1 LWKTIHPRWDMELL
15 SFLYDSN
22 TDLSVLEKRKRY
34 LENALNSIFELG
46 DQIVTTRVTAAIY
59 DVAANRMV
67 DMAIVESVFQI
78 PNSLTD
84 ELKSLLYAA
93 VIGPSYYDLQ
103 RYQEAIECYDK
114 APNSATTWYNKGL
127 ALTKLDRY
135 EEAITSYDKA
145 TEIKPDYAKA
155 WSNKGIAFA
164 NLARYEEAI
173 GCFDA
178 VLAIDPNNVAAL
190 ETKGFI
196 FYHLNQYEKALE
208 YYDKALSLEPND
220 PKTWNHKGSVL
231 DKVGRRDEAQNCF
244 DKAKQLELKNDL

>member
-1 LWKTIHPRWDMELL
+1 MSIENIDQYIKELWKTIHPRWDMELL

-145 TEIKPDYAKA
+145 TKINPNDADA
-155 WSNKGIAFA
+155 WNNKG
-164 NLARYEEAI
+164 LVLDSLDRYEEAI
-173 GCFDA
+173 GCFDV
-178 VLAIDPNNVAAL
+178 VLAIDPNNADALNYKAWIFANNNKNNEEALHLAERSLEIDPSNAAAL
-190 ETKGFI
+190 DTKVFI
-196 FYHLNQYEKALE
+196 FYNLNQ
-208 YYDKALSLEPND
+208 DSSSL
-220 PKTWNHKGSVL
+220 
-231 DKVGRRDEAQNCF
+231 
-244 DKAKQLELKNDL
+244 